1 MHAKKWIALWAAS
14 LLPWSIMAADT
25 TVQIKGDGIKTQ
37 GLLRDGTFYTAPK
50 LLEASK
56 KWTISQETDA
66 LYVTVSV
73 GKSAE
78 KVKIPEEV
86 IDGNRYV
93 NFSYFAP
100 KAGVDYVYNEKKHSL
115 KIQKPKKVKKEKAA
129 KDNVEEKLEKIYFL
143 WDPDREFDPKEA
155 TLPEMQGKKIISP
168 TWGNYKTWETAQ
180 LLPSFSYVK
189 DAQDASW
196 QVMPLIHNDFQPK
209 ETSIFLKDKKRQQA
223 MASYLTALAEVY
235 GLEGYNIDFE
245 NIDYED
251 KDRLTSFIQTMAET
265 LHEKNKKLSMDITVY
280 HAGSLNWSLCYDRK
294 ALAQWADYQI
304 VMGYDE
310 TSRLSRYAGSVS
322 SYSWLDT
329 SIQRL
334 LEEIP
339 PEKLILGLP
348 WYTRVWKG
356 NPGYVTSAVLTW
368 KYEDAYVK
376 KHHLHPIWQKK
387 ERQYKA
393 TWIENGIPHTLW
405 LEEERSLGEKMS
417 LMETYDLAGVAF
429 WRYGFEK

>member
-1 MHAKKWIALWAAS
+1 MVLGALC
-14 LLPWSIMAADT
+14 LLPWNATAEDSA
-25 TVQIKGDGIKTQ
+25 VQIKGDGIKTQ
-37 GLLRDGTFYTAPK
+37 GLLRDGTFYTAPE
-50 LLEASK
+50 LLEAGK
-56 KWTISQETDA
+56 KWTVATEKDA
-66 LYVTVSV
+66 LYVTIPI
-73 GKSAE
+73 GKSLE

-100 KAGVDYVYNEKKHSL
+100 KAGVDYVYNEKKNAL
-115 KIQKPKKVKKEKAA
+115 KIQKPKKVKKGKAA
-129 KDNVEEKLEKIYFL
+129 KDNEVTAPEKIYFL
-143 WDPDREFDPKEA
+143 WDPDREFDPQEA
-155 TLPEMQGKKIISP
+155 KLPEVQGRKIVSP
-168 TWGNYKTWETAQ
+168 TWGSYKKWETAQ
-180 LLPSFSYVK
+180 PLPSFSYVK
-189 DAQDASW
+189 QAQDASW

-209 ETSIFLKDKKRQQA
+209 ETSVFLKDKKRQLV
-223 MASYLTALAEVY
+223 MASHLTALAEVY

-251 KDRLTSFIQTMAET
+251 KERLTSFIETFAET
-265 LHEKNKKLSMDITVY
+265 LHERNKKLSMDITVY
-280 HAGSLNWSLCYDRK
+280 QEGSLNWSLCYDRK
-294 ALAQWADYQI
+294 SLAQWADYQI

-322 SYSWLDT
+322 SYPWLDK
-329 SIQRL
+329 SIRRI

-368 KYEDAYVK
+368 KYEDAYIK
-376 KHHLHPIWQKK
+376 NHHLRPMWQKK

-393 TWIENGIPHTLW
+393 TWTENGMPHTLW
-405 LEEERSLGEKMS
+405 LEEERSLKEKMS
-417 LMETYDLAGVAF
+417 LVDTYDLAGVAF
-429 WRYGFEK
+429 WRYGFEKGSV